1 MIATSQALVGPDRLI
16 CPDSVGKIY
25 VSPRHRALET
35 LKLLEGGNDF
45 SEAVTTKVSTT
56 TARLSMFGLIL
67 SLIKKWL
74 D

>member
-25 VSPRHRALET
+25 VSPRQRALET
-35 LKLLEGGNDF
+35 LKLLEGENDF
-45 SEAVTTKVSTT
+45 SKAVTTKVGTIKSVNEHYAT
-56 TARLSMFGLIL
+56 LL
-67 SLIKKWL
+67 LIKFLL